1 MAPSGESGVP
11 ERSSSGII
19 AETRAE
25 ALDVLSDALQWQLS
39 EARWRA
45 IEQILI
51 TMNAAMET
59 GDMAALAA
67 ATADLE
73 LAGPLRIIP
82 IGPPP
87 AGPTREAR
95 YLLNK
100 LVHALDGT
108 VVMEG
113 PGDEEPGDNAAAD
126 GADNAGNSRY

>member
-1 MAPSGESGVP
+1 MAPSGESGAP
-11 ERSSSGII
+11 ERSNSGTV
-19 AETRAE
+19 AETKAD

-45 IEQILI
+45 IEQILT
-51 TMNAAMET
+51 TMNTALET

-87 AGPTREAR
+87 VGPTREAR

-100 LVHALDGT
+100 LVHTLDGT
-108 VVMEG
+108 MVGEG
-113 PGDEEPGDNAAAD
+113 PEDGEPGDSAAGD
-126 GADNAGNSRY
+126 GADDADNSRY